1 MRFPFAPRKL
11 LIAFAALLLLP
22 FALTGCG
29 SSDSSPEADWAQ
41 NFCDA
46 LGQWKSSVTD
56 AGQTLANTG
65 DLSKSKAQDAVD
77 SISNAN
83 SKLVDDLEDL
93 GKPSGSGV
101 PQAKA
106 DVDDLSQELKDD
118 ADTVEN
124 AMKGVSNTQE
134 LLGAVSTMASAASSA
149 ATSVSSTISK
159 LKSLDVSQEWKQA
172 FQNSE
177 ACRSLK

>member
-1 MRFPFAPRKL
+1 VRFPFAARKL

-83 SKLVDDLEDL
+83 SKLVDDLKDL
-93 GKPSGSGV
+93 GKPSGSGG

>member
-83 SKLVDDLEDL
+83 SKLVDDLKDL
-93 GKPSGSGV
+93 GKPSGSGG
-101 PQAKA
+101 PAG
-106 DVDDLSQELKDD
+106 E
-118 ADTVEN
+118 
-124 AMKGVSNTQE
+124 G
-134 LLGAVSTMASAASSA
+134 
-149 ATSVSSTISK
+149 
-159 LKSLDVSQEWKQA
+159 
-172 FQNSE
+172 
-177 ACRSLK
+177 RRR